1 METSAPA
8 VGGIKSIAEDRLEG
22 AAEIRDFIDPKMS
35 LIEIRRRLRTGDYP
49 YWKEGR
55 LFVASRSALLAH
67 WRERAEQSSQPKPQP
82 SPQNKSTR
90 RGYLGRAR

>member
-8 VGGIKSIAEDRLEG
+8 VGGIKSIAEDRLDG

-55 LFVASRSALLAH
+55 LFVASKSALLRH
-67 WRERAEQSSQPKPQP
+67 WREKAEKAADQPQP
-82 SPQNKSTR
+82 VGPKKKSDR